1 MAEPKTILEYAT
13 SRSDS
18 AAQALTAANQQLAA
32 AQSNLA
38 LANSARAAASAEL
51 AGMERQAADLRQKL
65 SKVATQAD
73 GAKLLD
79 ELEQT
84 TIRIRA
90 QQAAIVK
97 LQEKFSLSQAGMTKA
112 QADVAAAT
120 KEQSAAT
127 TALQA
132 AINADALHQAWVEA
146 LTNPPLSTINND
158 AGKTLDPANV
168 VEGAAFKK
176 AKDRIEADIPARL
189 LQRAEERRTQAAKV
203 IDQENRNAKLAED
216 AILKEHETNGSL
228 ADKAAKKLVDFKRAE
243 TAVNDFISGA
253 RSSFDEAKKSFAE
266 VGDPDKSSLTPEQK
280 SRVHDPALLQDRED
294 AATEESKLHT
304 DKLQPV
310 LDKQVELDAAILK
323 AKADPTDANL
333 QDVQDVQGELT
344 DAQQKFAEA
353 DTTWR
358 EAETKLADARDDVEE
373 KEAALAEAIK
383 TAVANGVDPDTDMD
397 VGKAKNDLDKANEEV
412 KLAEDAY
419 KASQHGIVDLW
430 EAAVPDSTW
439 RLLEKYEHAGEI
451 LNALKLSNPDTLK
464 QNLITAEEEYVKAQL
479 AADKSNGI
487 LTQLTSEQIS
497 RVARNEGAQQTSGA
511 RLFGA
516 LRGDE

>member
-38 LANSARAAASAEL
+38 LVNSTKAEASAEL
-51 AGMERQAADLRQKL
+51 ADLERQATDLRQKL

-79 ELEQT
+79 ELEQI

-90 QQAAIVK
+90 QQATIVK
-97 LQEKFSLSQAGMTKA
+97 LQEKFSLAQAGMTKG

-132 AINADALHQAWVEA
+132 VTLTGALHQAWVEA
-146 LTNPPLSTINND
+146 LINPPLSVINND
-158 AGKTLDPANV
+158 AGKALDPANV

-176 AKDRIEADIPARL
+176 AKERIEADIPARL
-189 LQRAEERRTQAAKV
+189 LQRAEDRRTQAAKV
-203 IDQENRNAKLAED
+203 IDQENRNAKLVED
-216 AILKEHETNGSL
+216 AILKEHETNGSVT
-228 ADKAAKKLVDFKRAE
+228 DKAAKKFVEFKRAE
-243 TAVNDFISGA
+243 SAVNDFISGA
-253 RSSFDEAKKSFAE
+253 RSSFDDAKKSFVE
-266 VGDPDKSSLTPEQK
+266 VGNPDKSLLTPEQK
-280 SRVHDPALLQDRED
+280 SRIHDPALLQDRED

-323 AKADPTDANL
+323 AKADPSDANL

-344 DAQQKFAEA
+344 EAQEKFAEA

-358 EAETKLADARDDVEE
+358 DAETKLADARNDVEA
-373 KEAALAEAIK
+373 KEAALADAIK
-383 TAVANGVDPDTDMD
+383 TAVANGVDPDTDLA
-397 VGKAKNDLDKANEEV
+397 VVQANSDLDKANEDL
-412 KLAEDAY
+412 KNAEDAY
-419 KASQHGIVDLW
+419 KTSQHGIVDLW

-439 RLLEKYEHAGEI
+439 RLFEKYEHAGEI

-464 QNLITAEEEYVKAQL
+464 QNLISAEEEYVKAQL
-479 AADKSNGI
+479 AADKSTGI
-487 LTQLTSEQIS
+487 LAQLTSEQIS
-497 RVARNEGAQQTSGA
+497 RVARNEGAQQTAGA
-511 RLFGA
+511 RLLNA

>member
-18 AAQALTAANQQLAA
+18 AAQALTDANQQLAA

-38 LANSARAAASAEL
+38 LVNSARAEASAEL
-51 AGMERQAADLRQKL
+51 VELERQAADLRQKL
-65 SKVATQAD
+65 LKVATQAD
-73 GAKLLD
+73 GAKLLN
-79 ELEQT
+79 ELEQI
-84 TIRIRA
+84 TILIRA

-97 LQEKFSLSQAGMTKA
+97 LQEKFSLAQAGMTKA
-112 QADVAAAT
+112 QAGVAAAT
-120 KEQSAAT
+120 KEQSAAAA
-127 TALQA
+127 ALQA
-132 AINADALHQAWVEA
+132 ATDSDALHAAWVEA

-158 AGKTLDPANV
+158 AGKALDPANV

-176 AKDRIEADIPARL
+176 AKERIEADIPARL
-189 LQRAEERRTQAAKV
+189 LQRAEERRAQAAKV

-216 AILKEHETNGSL
+216 AILKEHETNGGL
-228 ADKAAKKLVDFKRAE
+228 TDKAAKKWVEFKRAE
-243 TAVNDFISGA
+243 TAVSDFITGA
-253 RSSFDEAKKSFAE
+253 RSSFDEAKISFAE
-266 VGDPDKSSLTPEQK
+266 VGDPDQSPLTPEQK
-280 SRVHDPALLQDRED
+280 SRIHDPALLQDRED
-294 AATEESKLHT
+294 AAQEESKLHT

-310 LDKQVELDAAILK
+310 LDKQIELDAAILK

-344 DAQQKFAEA
+344 DAQEKFAEA

-358 EAETKLADARDDVEE
+358 EAETKLAGARDDVEE
-373 KEAALAEAIK
+373 KEAALTEAIK
-383 TAVANGVDPDTDMD
+383 KAVANGVDPDTDAD
-397 VGKAKNDLDKANEEV
+397 VIQANSDLEKAKEDV

-419 KASQHGIVDLW
+419 KSSDHGIVDLW

-439 RLLEKYEHAGEI
+439 RMLEKYEHAGEI

-464 QNLITAEEEYVKAQL
+464 QTLITAEEEYVKAQL
-479 AADKSNGI
+479 AADKSTGI
-487 LTQLTSEQIS
+487 LAQLTSEQIS
-497 RVARNEGAQQTSGA
+497 RIARNEGAQKTGGA

>member
-18 AAQALTAANQQLAA
+18 AAQSLTAANQQLAA
-32 AQSNLA
+32 AQSNLT
-38 LANSARAAASAEL
+38 LVNSARAAASAEL
-51 AGMERQAADLRQKL
+51 TDMERQAADLRQNL

-79 ELEQT
+79 ELEQI

-97 LQEKFSLSQAGMTKA
+97 LQEKFSLAQADMTKA

-120 KEQSAAT
+120 KEQSAAAA
-127 TALQA
+127 ALQA
-132 AINADALHQAWVEA
+132 AVDSDARHQAWVEA
-146 LTNPPLSTINND
+146 LTNPPLSVINND
-158 AGKTLDPANV
+158 AGKALDPANV

-176 AKDRIEADIPARL
+176 AKDRIEADIPAKL
-189 LQRAEERRTQAAKV
+189 LQRAEERRAQAAKV
-203 IDQENRNAKLAED
+203 IDQENRNTKLAED
-216 AILKEHETNGSL
+216 ALLKERETNGGL
-228 ADKAAKKLVDFKRAE
+228 GDKAAKKWVDFKRAE
-243 TAVNDFISGA
+243 TAVSDFISGA
-253 RSSFDEAKKSFAE
+253 RSSLDEAKKSFVE
-266 VGDPDKSSLTPEQK
+266 VGDADQSPLTAEQK
-280 SRVHDPALLQDRED
+280 SRIHDPALLQDRED
-294 AATEESKLHT
+294 AAEEESKLHT

-310 LDKQVELDAAILK
+310 IDKQVELDAAILK
-323 AKADPTDANL
+323 AKADPSDANL

-344 DAQQKFAEA
+344 EAQEKFSEA

-358 EAETKLADARDDVEE
+358 EAETKLSDARDDVEE
-373 KEAALAEAIK
+373 KEAALTEAIK
-383 TAVANGVDPDTDMD
+383 KAVANGVDPDTDAD
-397 VGKAKNDLDKANEEV
+397 VIQANSDLDKAKEDV

-419 KASQHGIVDLW
+419 KTSQHGIVDLW

-464 QNLITAEEEYVKAQL
+464 QTLITAEEDYVKAQL
-479 AADKSNGI
+479 ATDKSTGV
-487 LTQLTSEQIS
+487 LAQLTSEQIS
-497 RVARNEGAQQTSGA
+497 RVARNEGAQNTAGA